1 MDNTLVLTTLKRAVI
16 LGVASLFPVFANAET
31 ADSRAITDLLK
42 ATETHAVLAQH
53 DAEVLESY
61 TRSKL
66 SWKSHSDR
74 LIKIKEHANDLIVD
88 FNKLSS
94 MRAEGSQWQQEAID
108 RINPLLREMSDHLTV
123 TINHLN
129 DNQSSVHM
137 PPFAAY
143 ARTNREVMTATS
155 KLISSYV
162 QYGESKAKAAAL
174 ENDLTL
180 PQVAHE

>member
-1 MDNTLVLTTLKRAVI
+1 MDNTLVLTTLKRTVI
-16 LGVASLFPVFANAET
+16 VGIVSLFPVFANAQT

-42 ATETHAVLAQH
+42 GAETHAVLAQD
-53 DAEVLESY
+53 DAEALESY

-74 LIKIKEHANDLIVD
+74 LTKIKEHANDLIVD
-88 FNKLSS
+88 FNRLSS
-94 MRAEGSQWQQEAID
+94 IRAEGSLWQQEAID
-108 RINPLLREMSDHLTV
+108 HVNPLLREMSGHLTV

-137 PPFAAY
+137 PPFGAY
-143 ARTNREVMTATS
+143 AKANREMMTATS
-155 KLISSYV
+155 RLISDYV
-162 QYGESKAKAAAL
+162 QYGESKAKAASL
-174 ENDLTL
+174 ENNLGL